1 MRTLS
6 YYQRAW
12 DDRHPDDYRTAADDA
27 AEQAAECMADF
38 DRREAERIEVRHECR
53 VCHGHGTLNGR
64 DSCWRCAGSRPNGTV
79 MCGGR
84 ECEICELE
92 RVSELHA
99 VHVAAQEELL
109 ARMRARAASIRA
121 PQPQGPRECEICGMP
136 AQETG
141 TEPRCEAHD
150 SEVER

>member
-27 AEQAAECMADF
+27 AEQAVECMADF
-38 DRREAERIEVRHECR
+38 DRRAAER
-53 VCHGHGTLNGR
+53 
-64 DSCWRCAGSRPNGTV
+64 
-79 MCGGR
+79 R
-84 ECEICELE
+84 ECEVCG
-92 RVSELHA
+92 RK
-99 VHVAAQEELL
+99 AQE
-109 ARMRARAASIRA
+109 M
-121 PQPQGPRECEICGMP
+121 
-136 AQETG
+136 G

>member
-109 ARMRARAASIRA
+109 ARMR
-121 PQPQGPRECEICGMP
+121 ECEICGMP

>member
-1 MRTLS
+1 MPTLS

-53 VCHGHGTLNGR
+53 VCHG
-64 DSCWRCAGSRPNGTV
+64 
-79 MCGGR
+79 GGR

-109 ARMRARAASIRA
+109 ARMR
-121 PQPQGPRECEICGMP
+121 ECEICGMP

>member
-1 MRTLS
+1 M
-6 YYQRAW
+6 QQAW

-84 ECEICELE
+84 ECEIC
-92 RVSELHA
+92 
-99 VHVAAQEELL
+99 
-109 ARMRARAASIRA
+109 
-121 PQPQGPRECEICGMP
+121 GMP